1 MCHCHFLYDSLYY
14 PSLNVSRL
22 LKQRR
27 RSFKRRKS
35 SSISLF
41 SNMNVDDNF
50 CPYTRKVLSNNNDE
64 NEEQIRKTIEIGCPM
79 ENNCADIRIV
89 NEILL
94 KLKLKNANKYEIS
107 YCSFIESIKS
117 MSSFCL

>member
-1 MCHCHFLYDSLYY
+1 MCHCHFLYDSIYY
-14 PSLNVSRL
+14 PSLTIDQL

-27 RSFKRRKS
+27 RSYKRRKS

-50 CPYTRKVLSNNNDE
+50 CPYTRKILSKNDE
-64 NEEQIRKTIEIGCPM
+64 ETEVKTSQRFEIGCPM
-79 ENNCADIRIV
+79 ENNCADVRIV

-94 KLKLKNANKYEIS
+94 TLKLKNNNKYDLSKKNIS
-107 YCSFIESIKS
+107 NFILRFK
-117 MSSFCL
+117 

>member
-1 MCHCHFLYDSLYY
+1 MCHCHFLYDCIYY
-14 PSLNVSRL
+14 PSLTINQL

-50 CPYTRKVLSNNNDE
+50 CPYTRKILSNNNDD
-64 NEEQIRKTIEIGCPM
+64 NETRITQRFEIGCPM

-89 NEILL
+89 NEILS
-94 KLKLKNANKYEIS
+94 KLKSINNNKNVLICGNDIDVDHFFRIIS
-107 YCSFIESIKS
+107 
-117 MSSFCL
+117 